1 MTTIDIKVFQHI
13 FITTVIGAITLLE
26 SGLEQ
31 NNQLIADNNA
41 KMYEAQLHAQGLE
54 NQVTQYIKGFD
65 MVAILN
71 GLLIFD
77 LTL

>member
-1 MTTIDIKVFQHI
+1 MHRYDKNIYQSISPYFHFTI
-13 FITTVIGAITLLE
+13 TVGAITLLE

-54 NQVTQYIKGFD
+54 SQVTQY
-65 MVAILN
+65 
-71 GLLIFD
+71 
-77 LTL
+77 

>member
-1 MTTIDIKVFQHI
+1 MKEYFSLNIFNKKHI
-13 FITTVIGAITLLE
+13 FLTTAIGAITLLE

-54 NQVTQYIKGFD
+54 NQVTRYIKGFD
-65 MVAILN
+65 MVAIL
-71 GLLIFD
+71 GIY
-77 LTL
+77 